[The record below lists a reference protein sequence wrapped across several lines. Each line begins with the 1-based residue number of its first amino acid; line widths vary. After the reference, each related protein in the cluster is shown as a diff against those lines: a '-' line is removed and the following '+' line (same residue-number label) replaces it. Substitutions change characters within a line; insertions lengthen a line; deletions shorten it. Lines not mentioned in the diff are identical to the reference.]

1 MLFDPDLFSDD
12 EAGKFVVLVSEL
24 LELGLLAC
32 YLPFTHNRF
41 PTTRTS

>member
-32 YLPFTHNRF
+32 YLP
-41 PTTRTS
+41 TTRTS